1 MHNFKNVVLLTQKME
16 PKDYSHRNLTPSYT
30 LLLFHSNIAI
40 SYDGEEYFHAPK
52 NSIILYEPGVLQC
65 YKNIDSSYLNS
76 FLAFDVEPFFFEQ
89 FRFVLNKLFIIH
101 PIYSE
106 RILYCMDRLSYIVN
120 TPYAKEFVGEIPNY
134 IEQIF
139 NLLDEAYTFS
149 VNNVHLENPQFV
161 TLFNIKNRMID
172 DPVKYTPKETSRL
185 FGYSEAYF
193 CKKYKQFF
201 GSTPSQDR
209 KKLIV
214 NIIKR
219 YLETTNCSLE
229 QIAEICNISSLPHLI
244 SLFKSFEGT
253 TPHQYRLR
261 VKKQIKSSTDKTDKT
276 E

>member
-1 MHNFKNVVLLTQKME
+1 MHEFKNVVLLTQKME
-16 PKDYSHRNLTPSYT
+16 PKDFSHQGTNSSYL

-40 SYDGEEYFHAPK
+40 SYNGEDYFHAPK
-52 NSIILYEPGVLQC
+52 NSVIIYTPETMQY

-76 FLAFDVEPFFFEQ
+76 FMAFEVDPSYFNK
-89 FRFVLNKLFIIH
+89 FRFVMNKLFIIH

-106 RILYCMDRLSYIVN
+106 RILYCMDRLSYIIN
-120 TPYAKEFVGEIPNY
+120 TPYAKEIVGQVPNF
-134 IEQIF
+134 IERIF
-139 NLLDEAYTFS
+139 ELLDEAYTFS
-149 VNNVHLENPQFV
+149 INNVHLENPQFV

-201 GSTPSQDR
+201 GNSPSQDR

-214 NIIKR
+214 NLIKR
-219 YLETTNCSLE
+219 YLETTDLTLE
-229 QIAEICNISSLPHLI
+229 QIADICNFSSLPYLI

-253 TPHQYRLR
+253 TPHQYRLS
-261 VKKQIKSSTDKTDKT
+261 VKKQIKSSESEKK

>member
-1 MHNFKNVVLLTQKME
+1 MPNFENVVLLTQKME
-16 PKDYSHRNLTPSYT
+16 PKDYSHKSSAPSYT
-30 LLLFHSNIAI
+30 FLLFHSNIAI

-52 NSIILYEPGVLQC
+52 NSVILYEPGALQC

-76 FLAFDVEPFFFEQ
+76 FLAFDVDESFFKQ
-89 FRFVLNKLFIIH
+89 YRFLLNKLFIIH
-101 PIYSE
+101 PIYAE
-106 RILYCMDRLSYIVN
+106 HILRYMDRLSYIVN
-120 TPYAKEFVGEIPNY
+120 TPYAREYEREIPNY

-139 NLLDEAYTFS
+139 NLLDESYTFS
-149 VNNVHLENPQFV
+149 ANDVYLENPQFV
-161 TLFNIKNRMID
+161 TLFNIKNLMMD

-214 NIIKR
+214 KIIKR
-219 YLETTNCSLE
+219 YLETTDYSLE

-244 SLFKSFEGT
+244 SLFKSFENT

-261 VKKQIKSSTDKTDKT
+261 VKKQMKADDDN

>member
-16 PKDYSHRNLTPSYT
+16 PKDYSHKLLTPSYT
-30 LLLFHSNIAI
+30 LVLFHSNIAI

-52 NSIILYEPGVLQC
+52 NSVIFYEPSVLQC

-76 FLAFDVEPFFFEQ
+76 FLAFDVDPSFFEQ
-89 FRFVLNKLFIIH
+89 YRFILNKLFIIH
-101 PIYSE
+101 PIYAE
-106 RILYCMDRLSYIVN
+106 RILHYMDKLSYIVN
-120 TPYAKEFVGEIPNY
+120 TPYAKEFVGEIPNF

-139 NLLDEAYTFS
+139 NLLDESYTFS
-149 VNNVHLENPQFV
+149 VNNVHLENPQFT
-161 TLFNIKNRMID
+161 TLFNIKNRMSD
-172 DPVKYTPKETSRL
+172 DPIKYTPKEMSRL

-193 CKKYKQFF
+193 CKKYKEFF

-219 YLETTNCSLE
+219 YLETTDYSLE
-229 QIAEICNISSLPHLI
+229 QIAELCNIASLPHLI
-244 SLFKSFEGT
+244 STFKESVGT

-261 VKKQIKSSTDKTDKT
+261 VKKQIKPSTDDQ